1 MMNDEESS
9 QETNPEL
16 HISEDLSANSCS
28 PVDIKPDLP
37 ESDIPESASNIGNT
51 SGIRWPGSWQ
61 DGTRKSAFQP
71 YRPTTTVLTNLQR
84 GNVQTQTPV
93 YEPIDVSLH
102 HRAGQGEVTNDDL
115 KEVSESEIDT
125 PDNNGLTPLMWAAAY
140 GQMPTVQLL
149 LKHGADIVCCGPD
162 GESPLHL
169 AAAGGHHDVL
179 RLLLSEGASVN
190 LADKDGNTALMYAA
204 YGDHPHCVNELL
216 LRGADLTMV
225 NENGDTA
232 FGVAVGRGSKLAQS
246 VIEKYLIMLLT

>member
-1 MMNDEESS
+1 M
-9 QETNPEL
+9 
-16 HISEDLSANSCS
+16 
-28 PVDIKPDLP
+28 
-37 ESDIPESASNIGNT
+37 
-51 SGIRWPGSWQ
+51 
-61 DGTRKSAFQP
+61 
-71 YRPTTTVLTNLQR
+71 
-84 GNVQTQTPV
+84 
-93 YEPIDVSLH
+93 
-102 HRAGQGEVTNDDL
+102 GEV
-115 KEVSESEIDT
+115 DT
-125 PDNNGLTPLMWAAAY
+125 VDSNGLTPLMWASAY

-149 LKHGADIVCCGPD
+149 LRHGAKTENTGPD

-190 LADKDGNTALMYAA
+190 RADDVCCLNCRIENSIDLDLDNGNTALMYAA

-225 NENGDTA
+225 NLNGDTA